1 METITTFNN
10 LLSTHPQTVSLSDV
24 FTQIK
29 TDEHLKI
36 QTEMH
41 RQGAGQKQRVPV
53 FVPSA
58 IMEGGRK
65 TENIKQLTGLLYFD
79 YDHLDEKQM
88 TFMVAYLGMLM
99 HCVGYH
105 RSLSG
110 KGLHVIVAYQ
120 VFYHDMQPMDL
131 TELDFQDPK
140 KSQRSRLLWNAI
152 WEDVRRQFEEW
163 FSNTPT
169 LKELRVDTQC
179 KDAARPSAM
188 AYDPDAKYFKDNFQP
203 YTVILSQALLD
214 FEQSKAHVATG
225 NPVGRPVKTQ
235 LSRAFDA
242 AEAFAKTQGFEPK
255 HGTLNK
261 FLSTVIYE
269 VNRYGIEQEDALAEA
284 KDRYFYYGDGERGI
298 TSVVKSIYESKQ
310 AEFGTLR
317 LPNQQKTSE
326 KKVHRATSADI
337 EAFLLSQ
344 GTYRKNQIS
353 HRLEV
358 QWNEGSQMAQYHQR
372 NLSSLALV
380 APSSDN
386 TLSGW
391 ESTPNSSPLTPHFQ
405 ELHDS
410 DVATLMRLFFEE
422 TSLTTTS
429 TDVYNVLQS
438 DTCSLPYNPFFAYL
452 QPLQGQWKPG
462 DKDYLH
468 ELIQTVE
475 VEGGEETRAL
485 LDDFF
490 TRWMV
495 AMVHGWIHMSSTHG
509 TILTFIGAQGVGKS
523 SWMRMLMPPELRAYY
538 KEQMRFRNLDK
549 DDRIQLAE
557 CGLINLEEIDAMS
570 EAEVNQLKSLVTLD
584 VIRERLPYD
593 KSPRTMPRIATFC
606 ATGNR
611 ADFLTDP
618 TGNRRWLTF
627 TVRRFTVNPFEYRP
641 DYEHIYAQALYLAQ
655 HEAGMFVMSQQD
667 IRQLDKHNEQ
677 YVSQS
682 VEVELCN
689 VYVHH
694 PNLGEDGQ
702 PLSDSKWMTAAEI
715 AGRLNY
721 YNPSARLSIRGIAL
735 ALKQQGIDIRI
746 SRGVKQYLVRIE

>member
-1 METITTFNN
+1 MVNITLFPN
-10 LLSTHPQTVSLSDV
+10 LLNTHPSTVDLGDV
-24 FTQIK
+24 FNLIK
-29 TDEHLKI
+29 TDDHLRV

-41 RQGAGQKQRVPV
+41 RQGVGQKQKVPT

-65 TENIKQLTGLLYFD
+65 TENIRQLTGMIYFD
-79 YDHLDEKQM
+79 YDHLNDEQM
-88 TFMVAYLGMLM
+88 EHMTAYLGMLM

-120 VFYHDMQPMDL
+120 VCYHDMQPMDL
-131 TELDFQDPK
+131 SELDFQDPK
-140 KSQRSRLLWNAI
+140 KNQRSRLLWNAI

-163 FSNTPT
+163 FSQSPT
-169 LKELRVDTQC
+169 LKVLRVDSQC

-188 AYDPDAKYFKDNFQP
+188 AYDPAAKYFKDDYRP

-214 FEQSKAHVATG
+214 YEKSKPHVATG
-225 NPVGRPVKTQ
+225 NAVGRPVKTQ
-235 LSRAFDA
+235 ITRAFDA
-242 AEAFAKTQGFEPK
+242 AEAFSKTQGFEPK

-269 VNRYGIEQEDALAEA
+269 VNRYGIEQDDALAEA
-284 KDRYFYYGDGERGI
+284 KERYFYYGDGERGI
-298 TSVVKSIYESKQ
+298 TSVVKSIYESRQ
-310 AEFGTLR
+310 AEWGTLR
-317 LPNQQKTSE
+317 LPNQQRKSE

-344 GTYRKNQIS
+344 GTYRKNMIS
-353 HRLEV
+353 HKLEV
-358 QWNEGSQMAQYHQR
+358 EWNEDSQMRLYHLR
-372 NLSSLALV
+372 NLSSLSL
-380 APSSDN
+380 
-386 TLSGW
+386 T
-391 ESTPNSSPLTPHFQ
+391 ESVDDKMPNNRYQ

-422 TSLTTTS
+422 TLLTTTS
-429 TDVYNVLQS
+429 TDMYNVLQS

-452 QPLQGQWKPG
+452 QPLQKQWQPG

-490 TRWMV
+490 KRWMV

-509 TILTFIGAQGVGKS
+509 TILTFIGEQGIGKS

-557 CGLINLEEIDAMS
+557 CGLINLEEIDALS

-584 VIRERLPYD
+584 AIRERLPYD

-627 TVRRFTVNPFEYRP
+627 TVRRFTINPFDYRP

-655 HEAGMFVMSQQD
+655 HEAKMFVMSLQD

-682 VEVELCN
+682 VEVELCS
-689 VYVHH
+689 VYVHQ
-694 PNLGEDGQ
+694 PNLGDDGN

-715 AGRLNY
+715 ASRINY
-721 YNPSARLSIRGIAL
+721 YNPSVKLNNRAFGAALKSQGYTFRVRRGIT
-735 ALKQQGIDIRI
+735 
-746 SRGVKQYLVRIE
+746 QYLVRVE

>member
-10 LLSTHPQTVSLSDV
+10 LLSTHPQTVSLGDV

-29 TDEHLKI
+29 TDKNL
-36 QTEMH
+36 QMLTEMH
-41 RQGAGQKQRVPV
+41 RQGVGQKQRVPV

-58 IMEGGRK
+58 LMEGGRK
-65 TENIKQLTGLLYFD
+65 TENIRQLTGLIYFD
-79 YDHLDEKQM
+79 YDHLTERQM
-88 TFMVAYLGMLM
+88 QSMAAYLGLLM

-120 VFYHDMQPMDL
+120 VCYHDMQPMDL
-131 TELDFQDPK
+131 SELDFQDQK
-140 KSQRSRLLWNAI
+140 KNARTRLLWNAI

-163 FSNTPT
+163 FSNNPS
-169 LKELRVDTQC
+169 LKDLRVDTQC

-188 AYDPDAKYFKDNFQP
+188 AFDPQAKYFKDDYQP
-203 YTVILSQALLD
+203 YTVILSKALLD
-214 FEQSKAHVATG
+214 YEQSKPHVATG
-225 NPVGRPVKTQ
+225 NAVGRPVKTQ
-235 LSRAFDA
+235 VARAFDA
-242 AEAFAKTQGFEPK
+242 AEAFAKTQGFEAK
-255 HGTLNK
+255 HGMLNK

-269 VNRYGIEQEDALAEA
+269 VNRYGIEREEALAEA
-284 KDRYFYYGDGERGI
+284 KERYFYYGDGERGI

-310 AEFGTLR
+310 EEWGTMR
-317 LPNQQKTSE
+317 LPNSQKNSE

-344 GTYRKNQIS
+344 GTYRKNKIS
-353 HRLEV
+353 HKLEV
-358 QWNEGSQMAQYHQR
+358 EWNEDSQMKQYHQR
-372 NLSSLALV
+372 NLSALAL
-380 APSSDN
+380 SDCAEDKISN
-386 TLSGW
+386 IKY
-391 ESTPNSSPLTPHFQ
+391 Q

-410 DVATLMRLFFEE
+410 DVSTLMRLFFEE
-422 TSLTTTS
+422 TALTTTS
-429 TDVYNVLQS
+429 TEVYSVLQS
-438 DTCSLPYNPFFAYL
+438 DTCSLPYNPIFAYL

-490 TRWMV
+490 KRWMV

-509 TILTFIGAQGVGKS
+509 TILTFIGAQGIGKS
-523 SWMRMLMPPELRAYY
+523 SWMRMLMPLELRAYY

-584 VIRERLPYD
+584 AIRERLPYD
-593 KSPRTMPRIATFC
+593 KSPRSMPRIATFC

-618 TGNRRWLTF
+618 TGDRRWLTF
-627 TVRRFTVNPFEYRP
+627 TVRRFTINPFEYRP

-655 HEAGMFVMSQQD
+655 HEPQMIAMSQKD
-667 IRQLDKHNEQ
+667 ILQLNKHNEQ

-682 VEVELCN
+682 VEVELCS

-694 PNLGEDGQ
+694 PNLGEDGT
-702 PLSDSKWMTAAEI
+702 PMSDSKWMTAAEV
-715 AGRLNY
+715 ASRLNC
-721 YNPSARLSIRGIAL
+721 YNPSAKLSIRGIAL
-735 ALKQQGIDIRI
+735 ALKRQGIEMRI
-746 SRGVKQYLVRIE
+746 SRGIKQYLVRVE

>member
-10 LLSTHPQTVSLSDV
+10 LLSTHPQTVSLGDV

-29 TDEHLKI
+29 TDKNL
-36 QTEMH
+36 QMLTEMH
-41 RQGAGQKQRVPV
+41 RQGVGQKQKVPV

-58 IMEGGRK
+58 LMEGGRK
-65 TENIKQLTGLLYFD
+65 TENIKQLTGLIYFD
-79 YDHLDEKQM
+79 YDHLDDRQM
-88 TFMVAYLGMLM
+88 ETMAAFLGLLK

-110 KGLHVIVAYQ
+110 KGLHAIVAYQ

-131 TELDFQDPK
+131 SEIDFQDPK

-163 FSNTPT
+163 FSDAIT
-169 LKELRVDTQC
+169 LKGLRVDTQC

-188 AYDPDAKYFKDNFQP
+188 AYDPAAKYFKDDYQP

-214 FEQSKAHVATG
+214 YEQSKPHVATG
-225 NPVGRPVKTQ
+225 NAVGRPAKTQ
-235 LSRAFDA
+235 TSRAFDA

-269 VNRYGIEQEDALAEA
+269 VNRYGIAQEDALSEA
-284 KDRYFYYGDGERGI
+284 KERYFYYGDGERGI

-317 LPNQQKTSE
+317 LPNQQKNSE

-353 HRLEV
+353 HKLEV
-358 QWNEGSQMAQYHQR
+358 QWNEDSQMMQYHQR
-372 NLSSLALV
+372 NQTVFSLADNSSLSS
-380 APSSDN
+380 
-386 TLSGW
+386 
-391 ESTPNSSPLTPHFQ
+391 TPHYQ

-429 TDVYNVLQS
+429 TEVYNVLQS
-438 DTCSLPYNPFFAYL
+438 DTCSLPYNPIFAYL
-452 QPLQGQWKPG
+452 QPLQGQWQPG

-490 TRWMV
+490 KRWMV

-523 SWMRMLMPPELRAYY
+523 SWMRMLMPPALRAYY

-627 TVRRFTVNPFEYRP
+627 TVRRFLVNPFSYRP

-682 VEVELCN
+682 VEVELCS
-689 VYVHH
+689 VYVHQ
-694 PNLGEDGQ
+694 PNLGENGT

-715 AGRLNY
+715 AGRINY
-721 YNPSARLSIRGIAL
+721 YNPSAKLNIRHLGAALTRFGFASRMSRGI
-735 ALKQQGIDIRI
+735 
-746 SRGVKQYLVRIE
+746 KQYLVRIE

>member
-1 METITTFNN
+1 M
-10 LLSTHPQTVSLSDV
+10 SLGDV

-29 TDEHLKI
+29 TDQNL
-36 QTEMH
+36 QMLTEIH
-41 RQGAGQKQRVPV
+41 RQGGGQKQRVPV

-58 IMEGGRK
+58 LMEGGRK
-65 TENIKQLTGLLYFD
+65 TENIRQLTGMIYFD
-79 YDHLDEKQM
+79 YDHLEPEQLNLLCQFLD
-88 TFMVAYLGMLM
+88 TLIYV
-99 HCVGYH
+99 VGYH

-110 KGLHVIVAYQ
+110 KGLHVIVSYQ
-120 VFYHDMQPMDL
+120 VFYHNMQPMAL

-152 WEDVRRQFEEW
+152 WEDVRRQFEGW
-163 FSNTPT
+163 FSTLSI
-169 LKELRVDTQC
+169 LKELHVDTQC

-188 AYDPDAKYFKDNFQP
+188 AFDPYAKYFDECYRP

-214 FEQSKAHVATG
+214 FEQSKPHVATG
-225 NPVGRPVKTQ
+225 NAVGRPVKTQ
-235 LSRAFDA
+235 LARAFDA
-242 AEAFAKTQGFEPK
+242 AEAFAKTQGFEAK

-269 VNRYGIEQEDALAEA
+269 VNRYGIEQEEALAEA
-284 KDRYFYYGDGERGI
+284 KERYFYYGDGERGI

-310 AEFGTLR
+310 AEFGTLK
-317 LPNQQKTSE
+317 LPASQKDSE
-326 KKVHRATSADI
+326 KKVHRATPSDI

-344 GTYRKNQIS
+344 GTYRKNLIS

-358 QWNEGSQMAQYHQR
+358 QWNEGSQLAQYAQR
-372 NLSSLALV
+372 NQSFFSLADNSSL
-380 APSSDN
+380 
-386 TLSGW
+386 
-391 ESTPNSSPLTPHFQ
+391 LTPHYYK

-410 DVATLMRLFFEE
+410 DVSTLMRLFFEE
-422 TSLTTTS
+422 TALTTTS

-438 DTCSLPYNPFFAYL
+438 DTCSLPYNPIFAYL

-490 TRWMV
+490 KRWMV
-495 AMVHGWIHMSSTHG
+495 AMVHGWIRMSSTHG
-509 TILTFIGAQGVGKS
+509 TILTFIGAQGIGKS

-584 VIRERLPYD
+584 AIRERLPYD

-627 TVRRFTVNPFEYRP
+627 TVRRFTINPFDYHP

-655 HEAGMFVMSQQD
+655 HEPKMIAMSQQD

-682 VEVELCN
+682 VEVELCC

-694 PNLGEDGQ
+694 PNLGEDGK

-715 AGRLNY
+715 ASRLNY
-721 YNPSARLSIRGIAL
+721 YNPSAKLSIRGIAL
-735 ALKQQGIDIRI
+735 ALKRQGIEMRI
-746 SRGVKQYLVRIE
+746 SRGIKQYLVRVE

>member
-1 METITTFNN
+1 MSPFFLETITTFNN
-10 LLSTHPQTVSLSDV
+10 LLSTHPQTATLGDV

-29 TDEHLKI
+29 TDPHL
-36 QTEMH
+36 QMLTEMH
-41 RQGAGQKQRVPV
+41 RQGAGQKQRVPM

-58 IMEGGRK
+58 LMEGGRK
-65 TENIKQLTGLLYFD
+65 VENIKQLTGLLYFD
-79 YDHLDEKQM
+79 YDHLDDEQM
-88 TFMVAYLGMLM
+88 EYMAAYLGMLM

-120 VFYHDMQPMDL
+120 VYYHDMQPMAL

-140 KSQRSRLLWNAI
+140 KIQRSRLLWNAI

-163 FSNTPT
+163 FSHAPK
-169 LKELRVDTQC
+169 LKDLRVDAQC

-188 AYDPDAKYFKDNFQP
+188 AYDPAAKYFKDDYQP

-214 FEQSKAHVATG
+214 FERSKPHVATG
-225 NPVGRPVKTQ
+225 NAVGRPVKTQ
-235 LSRAFDA
+235 LTRAFDA

-269 VNRYGIEQEDALAEA
+269 VNRYGIEQEEALAEA

-298 TSVVKSIYESKQ
+298 TSVVKSIYASKQ

-317 LPNQQKTSE
+317 LPNQQKNSD
-326 KKVHRATSADI
+326 KKVHRATPSDI

-358 QWNEGSQMAQYHQR
+358 EWMEGSQMAQYAQR
-372 NLSSLALV
+372 NQSFFSLADNSSLQ
-380 APSSDN
+380 
-386 TLSGW
+386 
-391 ESTPNSSPLTPHFQ
+391 TPHFN

-410 DVATLMRLFFEE
+410 DVSTLMRLFFEE
-422 TSLTTTS
+422 TALTTTS
-429 TDVYNVLQS
+429 TEVYNVLWS
-438 DTCSLPYNPFFAYL
+438 DTCSLPYNPIFAYL
-452 QPLQGQWKPG
+452 QPLQGLWKPG

-475 VEGGEETRAL
+475 VEGGEETRSM

-490 TRWMV
+490 KRWMV

-509 TILTFIGAQGVGKS
+509 TILTFIGSQGIGKS

-627 TVRRFTVNPFEYRP
+627 TVRRFTVNTFTYRP

-682 VEVELCN
+682 AEVELCS
-689 VYVHH
+689 VYVH
-694 PNLGEDGQ
+694 LGHVGADGQ

-715 AGRLNY
+715 LSRLNY
-721 YNPSARLSIRGIAL
+721 YNPSVRLSIRAIAL
-735 ALKQQGIDIRI
+735 ALRKQGIEIRVLHGI
-746 SRGVKQYLVRIE
+746 KRYLVYIE

>member
-1 METITTFNN
+1 METISIFNN

-29 TDEHLKI
+29 SDEHLKLL
-36 QTEMH
+36 TEMH
-41 RQGAGQKQRVPV
+41 RQGVGQKQRVPV

-88 TFMVAYLGMLM
+88 EYMVAYLGMLM
-99 HCVGYH
+99 HVVGYH

-120 VFYHDMQPMDL
+120 VCYHDMQPMDL
-131 TELDFQDPK
+131 AELDFRDPK

-163 FSNTPT
+163 FSNAPT
-169 LKELRVDTQC
+169 LKNLRVDTQC

-188 AYDPDAKYFKDNFQP
+188 AYDPEAKYFKDNYQP

-214 FEQSKAHVATG
+214 FERSKAHVATG

-269 VNRYGIEQEDALAEA
+269 VNRYGIEQEEALAEA
-284 KDRYFYYGDGERGI
+284 KERYFYYGDGERGI

-317 LPNQQKTSE
+317 LPNQQKNSE

-337 EAFLLSQ
+337 EAFLLGQ
-344 GTYRKNQIS
+344 GTYRKNMIS

-358 QWNEGSQMAQYHQR
+358 EWNEGSQMALYSLR
-372 NLSSLALV
+372 NQNFFSLANNSSL
-380 APSSDN
+380 N
-386 TLSGW
+386 
-391 ESTPNSSPLTPHFQ
+391 STPHYY

-422 TSLTTTS
+422 TALTTTS

-438 DTCSLPYNPFFAYL
+438 DTCSLPYNPIIAYL
-452 QPLQGQWKPG
+452 QPLQGLWKPG

-490 TRWMV
+490 KRWMV

-509 TILTFIGAQGVGKS
+509 TILTFIGAQGIGKS

-627 TVRRFTVNPFEYRP
+627 TVRRFTINPFEYRP

-682 VEVELCN
+682 AEVELCS
-689 VYVHH
+689 VYVHPGH
-694 PNLGEDGQ
+694 VGADGQ

-715 AGRLNY
+715 LSRLNY
-721 YNPSARLSIRGIAL
+721 YNPSVRLSIRAIAL
-735 ALKQQGIDIRI
+735 ALRKQGIEIRVLHGI
-746 SRGVKQYLVRIE
+746 KRYLVFIE

>member
-1 METITTFNN
+1 METVSTFNN
-10 LLSTHPQTVSLSDV
+10 LLSTHPQAMSLSDV

-29 TDEHLKI
+29 TDEHLKM

-41 RQGAGQKQRVPV
+41 RQGVGQKQRVPV

-58 IMEGGRK
+58 IMEEGRK

-88 TFMVAYLGMLM
+88 EYMVAYLGMLM
-99 HCVGYH
+99 HVVGYH

-120 VFYHDMQPMDL
+120 VCYHDMQPMDL
-131 TELDFQDPK
+131 TELDFRDPK

-163 FSNTPT
+163 FSNAPT
-169 LKELRVDTQC
+169 LKNLRVDTQC

-188 AYDPDAKYFKDNFQP
+188 AYDSEAKYFKDNYQP

-269 VNRYGIEQEDALAEA
+269 VNRYGIEQEEALAEA
-284 KDRYFYYGDGERGI
+284 KERYFYYGDGERGI

-310 AEFGTLR
+310 AEFSTLR
-317 LPNQQKTSE
+317 LPNQQKNSE

-344 GTYRKNQIS
+344 GTYRKNMIS

-358 QWNEGSQMAQYHQR
+358 EWNEGSQMAQYSLR
-372 NLSSLALV
+372 NQNFFSLANDSSLL
-380 APSSDN
+380 
-386 TLSGW
+386 
-391 ESTPNSSPLTPHFQ
+391 TPNSSLNSTPHYH

-422 TSLTTTS
+422 TALTTTS
-429 TDVYNVLQS
+429 TEVYNVLQS
-438 DTCSLPYNPFFAYL
+438 DTCSLPYNPIIAYL
-452 QPLQGQWKPG
+452 QPLQGLWKPG

-475 VEGGEETRAL
+475 VEGGEKTRAL

-490 TRWMV
+490 RRWMV

-509 TILTFIGAQGVGKS
+509 TILTFIGAQGIGKS

-627 TVRRFTVNPFEYRP
+627 TVRRFTINPFEYRP

-682 VEVELCN
+682 VEVELCS
-689 VYVHH
+689 VYVHQ
-694 PNLGEDGQ
+694 PNLGEDDT
-702 PLSDSKWMTAAEI
+702 PMSDSKWMTAAEI
-715 AGRLNY
+715 ASRINY
-721 YNPSARLSIRGIAL
+721 YNPSVKLNVRTLGAALGRMGFECRILHGI
-735 ALKQQGIDIRI
+735 KR
-746 SRGVKQYLVRIE
+746 YLVRVE

>member
-1 METITTFNN
+1 MKTITTFNN
-10 LLSTHPQTVSLSDV
+10 LLSTHPQAVSLGDV
-24 FTQIK
+24 FEQMK
-29 TDEHLKI
+29 TDKTL
-36 QTEMH
+36 QMLTEMH
-41 RQGAGQKQRVPV
+41 RQGVGQKQRVPV

-65 TENIKQLTGLLYFD
+65 MENIKALTGLLYFD
-79 YDHLDEKQM
+79 YDHLEKEQLNLLCQ
-88 TFMVAYLGMLM
+88 YLDALIYV
-99 HCVGYH
+99 VGYH

-110 KGLHVIVAYQ
+110 KGLHVIVSYQ
-120 VFYHDMQPMDL
+120 VFYYDMQPMDL
-131 TELDFQDPK
+131 SELDFQDPK

-152 WEDVRRQFEEW
+152 WEDVRRQFVGW
-163 FSNTPT
+163 FSTFPV
-169 LKELRVDTQC
+169 LKDLRVDAQC

-188 AYDPDAKYFKDNFQP
+188 AFDPYAKLFEDSYRP

-269 VNRYGIEQEDALAEA
+269 VNRYGIEQEEALAEA
-284 KDRYFYYGDGERGI
+284 KERYYYYGDGERGI
-298 TSVVKSIYESKQ
+298 TSIVKCIYETKS

-317 LPNQQKTSE
+317 LPSASKSGE
-326 KKVHRATSADI
+326 KKVHRATSANI

-358 QWNEGSQMAQYHQR
+358 QWKEDSQMMQYHQR
-372 NLSSLALV
+372 NLSSLALSF
-380 APSSDN
+380 SSEQ
-386 TLSGW
+386 TI
-391 ESTPNSSPLTPHFQ
+391 PHFS

-410 DVATLMRLFFEE
+410 DVATLIRLLFEE
-422 TSLTTTS
+422 TQLTTTS
-429 TDVYNVLQS
+429 NDVYTVLQS

-475 VEGGEETRAL
+475 VEGGEETRTL

-490 TRWMV
+490 KRWMV
-495 AMVHGWIHMSSTHG
+495 AMVHGWIHLSSTHG

-593 KSPRTMPRIATFC
+593 KSPRFMPRIATFC

-627 TVRRFTVNPFEYRP
+627 TVRKFNINPFSYQP

-655 HEAGMFVMSQQD
+655 HEASIFVMSQQD
-667 IRQLDKHNEQ
+667 IRQLDQHNEQ

-682 VEVELCN
+682 VEVELCS

-694 PNLGEDGQ
+694 PNLGENGQ

-715 AGRLNY
+715 ASRINY

-735 ALKQQGIDIRI
+735 ALKRQGIDIRI

>member
-1 METITTFNN
+1 M
-10 LLSTHPQTVSLSDV
+10 
-24 FTQIK
+24 
-29 TDEHLKI
+29 
-36 QTEMH
+36 
-41 RQGAGQKQRVPV
+41 
-53 FVPSA
+53 
-58 IMEGGRK
+58 
-65 TENIKQLTGLLYFD
+65 
-79 YDHLDEKQM
+79 
-88 TFMVAYLGMLM
+88 
-99 HCVGYH
+99 
-105 RSLSG
+105 
-110 KGLHVIVAYQ
+110 
-120 VFYHDMQPMDL
+120 
-131 TELDFQDPK
+131 
-140 KSQRSRLLWNAI
+140 LWNAI

-163 FSNTPT
+163 FSNAPT
-169 LKELRVDTQC
+169 LKNLRVDTQC

-188 AYDPDAKYFKDNFQP
+188 AYDPDAKYFKDNYQP

-225 NPVGRPVKTQ
+225 NPVGRPAKTQ

-269 VNRYGIEQEDALAEA
+269 VNRYGIDQEEALAEA
-284 KDRYFYYGDGERGI
+284 KERYFYYGDGERGI

-317 LPNQQKTSE
+317 LPNQQKNSE

-344 GTYRKNQIS
+344 GTYRKNAIS

-358 QWNEGSQMAQYHQR
+358 QWNGGSQMAQYHLR
-372 NLSSLALV
+372 NLS
-380 APSSDN
+380 
-386 TLSGW
+386 TLSLTD
-391 ESTPNSSPLTPHFQ
+391 STNDKISNNIFL
-405 ELHDS
+405 EIHDS

-429 TDVYNVLQS
+429 IDVYNVLQS
-438 DTCSLPYNPFFAYL
+438 DTCSLPYNPIFAYL

-490 TRWMV
+490 KRWMV

-627 TVRRFTVNPFEYRP
+627 TVRRFTINPFEYRP

-667 IRQLDKHNEQ
+667 IRQLDQHNEQ

-682 VEVELCN
+682 AEVELCS

-694 PNLGEDGQ
+694 PNLGEDGK

-715 AGRLNY
+715 ASRLNY

-735 ALKQQGIDIRI
+735 ALKRQGIEIRI
-746 SRGVKQYLVRIE
+746 SRGIKQYLVRVE

>member
-1 METITTFNN
+1 METISTFNN
-10 LLSTHPQTVSLSDV
+10 LLSTHPQAMSLSDV
-24 FTQIK
+24 FTKIK
-29 TDEHLKI
+29 TDQDLRM

-41 RQGAGQKQRVPV
+41 RQGVGQKQRVPV

-88 TFMVAYLGMLM
+88 EYMVAYLGMLM
-99 HCVGYH
+99 HVVGYH

-120 VFYHDMQPMDL
+120 VCYHDMQPMDL
-131 TELDFQDPK
+131 AELDFRDPK

-163 FSNTPT
+163 FSNAPT
-169 LKELRVDTQC
+169 LKNLRVDTQC

-188 AYDPDAKYFKDNFQP
+188 AYDPEAKYFKDNYQP
-203 YTVILSQALLD
+203 YTVILSQALFD
-214 FEQSKAHVATG
+214 FERSKAHVATG

-269 VNRYGIEQEDALAEA
+269 VNRYGIEQEEALAEA
-284 KDRYFYYGDGERGI
+284 KERYFYYGDGERGI

-317 LPNQQKTSE
+317 LPNQQKNSE
-326 KKVHRATSADI
+326 KKVRRATSADI
-337 EAFLLSQ
+337 EAFLLGQ
-344 GTYRKNQIS
+344 GTYRKNMIS

-358 QWNEGSQMAQYHQR
+358 EWNEGSQMSLYSQR
-372 NLSSLALV
+372 NQNVFSLVNNSSLNS
-380 APSSDN
+380 APRY
-386 TLSGW
+386 T
-391 ESTPNSSPLTPHFQ
+391 

-422 TSLTTTS
+422 TQLTTT
-429 TDVYNVLQS
+429 TIDVYNVLQS
-438 DTCSLPYNPFFAYL
+438 DTCSLPYNPIFAYL

-490 TRWMV
+490 KRWMV

-509 TILTFIGAQGVGKS
+509 TILTFIGAQGIGKS

-667 IRQLDKHNEQ
+667 IRQLDIHNEQ

-682 VEVELCN
+682 AEVELCS
-689 VYVHH
+689 VYVHPGH
-694 PNLGEDGQ
+694 VGSDGQ

-715 AGRLNY
+715 LSRLNY
-721 YNPSARLSIRGIAL
+721 YNPSVRLSIRAIAL
-735 ALKQQGIDIRI
+735 ALRKQGIEIRVLHGI
-746 SRGVKQYLVRIE
+746 KRYLVFIE